1 MVKGIKE
8 TEIGLIPLDWEV
20 KKIEP
25 DVGIVKSG
33 KRLPKGY
40 SLSEVPNHHPYIR
53 VADMMMGRIDES
65 DIKYVPEEIADVIE
79 QYKIYENEVYISVA
93 GTLGIVGKIPSKLNG
108 ANLTENANKITDI
121 KCNQDYLMY
130 WLMGDYIRHQIDST
144 QTTGAQPKLALE
156 RIRNFLVPLP
166 STKEQ
171 NAIAEALSDM
181 DKLIDVLE
189 KKIEKKKNI
198 KYGVLQK
205 LIVGEERLDGYT
217 GKWISINMAKKSK
230 LKARIGW
237 QGLTTAEY
245 LDSGYSYLV
254 TGTDFEDGHIN
265 WDECHY
271 VTADRY
277 FQDPNIQLTNG
288 DVLITKDGTIGKVA
302 LVDGL
307 NKPATLN
314 SGVFVVRP
322 INNAYSARFLY
333 YVLESRVFRDFLDM
347 LSAGSTIVHLYQK
360 DLVNFSFM
368 APATLD
374 EQEAIAS
381 IIYDMDCEI
390 REFEDKLHKYKKIK
404 QGMMNDLLTGKIRL
418 V

>member
-1 MVKGIKE
+1 MVRDRWVECPITDILLPNGIKIGPFGSQLKKETLIPYGQYKVYGQENVYEKDFSLGDRYLEKEHFDKLSSCEIVPGDFVMSTMGTIGKCAIVPKGINRG
-8 TEIGLIPLDWEV
+8 IMDSHLVRLRFDS
-20 KKIEP
+20 KKILPEYLLHLFS
-25 DVGIVKSG
+25 DDFTYLKQQTSRLSVGGIMDGLSVGIVSSLEVSFPESKDEQLKIISV
-33 KRLPKGY
+33 
-40 SLSEVPNHHPYIR
+40 LSE
-53 VADMMMGRIDES
+53 MDE
-65 DIKYVPEEIADVIE
+65 
-79 QYKIYENEVYISVA
+79 
-93 GTLGIVGKIPSKLNG
+93 
-108 ANLTENANKITDI
+108 
-121 KCNQDYLMY
+121 
-130 WLMGDYIRHQIDST
+130 
-144 QTTGAQPKLALE
+144 
-156 RIRNFLVPLP
+156 
-166 STKEQ
+166 
-171 NAIAEALSDM
+171 
-181 DKLIDVLE
+181 LINVLE
-189 KKIEKKKNI
+189 KEIEKKKNI

-217 GKWISINMAKKSK
+217 GNWVSINMAKKSK

>member
-8 TEIGLIPLDWEV
+8 TEIGLIPSDWEV

-65 DIKYVPEEIADVIE
+65 DIKYVPEEIADIIE

-130 WLMGDYIRHQIDST
+130 WLMGDYIRRQIDST
-144 QTTGAQPKLALE
+144 QTIGAQPKLALE

-198 KYGVLQK
+198 KYGVLQR

-217 GKWISINMAKKSK
+217 GNWISINMAKKSK

>member
-1 MVKGIKE
+1 MVRDRWVECPITDVLLPNGIKIGPFGSQLKKETLIPYGQYKVYGQENVYEKDFSLGDRYLEKEHFDKLSSCEIVPGDFVMSTMGTIGKCAIVPKGINRG
-8 TEIGLIPLDWEV
+8 IMDSHLVRLRFDS
-20 KKIEP
+20 KKILPEYLLHLFS
-25 DVGIVKSG
+25 DDFTYLKQQTSRLSVGGIMDGLSVGIVSSLEVSFPESKDEQLKIISV
-33 KRLPKGY
+33 
-40 SLSEVPNHHPYIR
+40 LSE
-53 VADMMMGRIDES
+53 MDE
-65 DIKYVPEEIADVIE
+65 
-79 QYKIYENEVYISVA
+79 
-93 GTLGIVGKIPSKLNG
+93 
-108 ANLTENANKITDI
+108 
-121 KCNQDYLMY
+121 
-130 WLMGDYIRHQIDST
+130 
-144 QTTGAQPKLALE
+144 
-156 RIRNFLVPLP
+156 
-166 STKEQ
+166 
-171 NAIAEALSDM
+171 
-181 DKLIDVLE
+181 LINVLE
-189 KKIEKKKNI
+189 KEIEKKKNI

-205 LIVGEERLDGYT
+205 LIVGKERLDGYT
-217 GKWISINMAKKSK
+217 GNWVSINMAKKSK

-390 REFEDKLHKYKKIK
+390 REFEDKLHKYKKLSK
-404 QGMMNDLLTGKIRL
+404 

>member
-1 MVKGIKE
+1 MVRDRWVECPITDILLPNGIKIGPFGSQLKKETLIPYGQYKVYGQENVYEKDFSLGDRYLEKEHFDKLSSCEIVPGDFVMSTMGTIGKCAIVPKGINRG
-8 TEIGLIPLDWEV
+8 IMDSHLVRLRFDS
-20 KKIEP
+20 KKILPEYLLHLFS
-25 DVGIVKSG
+25 DDFTYLKQQTSRLSVGGIMDGLSVGIVSSLEVYFPESKDEQLKIISV
-33 KRLPKGY
+33 
-40 SLSEVPNHHPYIR
+40 LSE
-53 VADMMMGRIDES
+53 MDE
-65 DIKYVPEEIADVIE
+65 
-79 QYKIYENEVYISVA
+79 
-93 GTLGIVGKIPSKLNG
+93 
-108 ANLTENANKITDI
+108 
-121 KCNQDYLMY
+121 
-130 WLMGDYIRHQIDST
+130 
-144 QTTGAQPKLALE
+144 
-156 RIRNFLVPLP
+156 
-166 STKEQ
+166 
-171 NAIAEALSDM
+171 
-181 DKLIDVLE
+181 LINVLE
-189 KKIEKKKNI
+189 KEIEKKKNI
-198 KYGVLQK
+198 KYSVLQK

-217 GKWISINMAKKSK
+217 GNWVSINMAKKSK

-381 IIYDMDCEI
+381 IIYDMDCGI

>member
-1 MVKGIKE
+1 MVRDRWVECPITDVLLPNGIKIGPFGSQLKKETLIPYGQYKVYGQENVYEKDFSLGDRYLEKEHFDKLSSCEIVPGDFVMSTMGTIGKCAIVPKGINRG
-8 TEIGLIPLDWEV
+8 IMDSHLVRLRFDS
-20 KKIEP
+20 KKILPEYLLHLFS
-25 DVGIVKSG
+25 DDFTYLKQQTSRLSVGGIMDGLSVGIVSSLEVSFPESKDEQLKIISV
-33 KRLPKGY
+33 
-40 SLSEVPNHHPYIR
+40 LSE
-53 VADMMMGRIDES
+53 MDE
-65 DIKYVPEEIADVIE
+65 
-79 QYKIYENEVYISVA
+79 
-93 GTLGIVGKIPSKLNG
+93 
-108 ANLTENANKITDI
+108 
-121 KCNQDYLMY
+121 
-130 WLMGDYIRHQIDST
+130 
-144 QTTGAQPKLALE
+144 
-156 RIRNFLVPLP
+156 
-166 STKEQ
+166 
-171 NAIAEALSDM
+171 
-181 DKLIDVLE
+181 LINVLE
-189 KKIEKKKNI
+189 KEIEKKKNI

-205 LIVGEERLDGYT
+205 LIVGKERLDGYT
-217 GKWISINMAKKSK
+217 GNWVSINMAKKSK

-277 FQDPNIQLTNG
+277 FQVPNIQLTNG

>member
-8 TEIGLIPLDWEV
+8 TEIGLIPSDWEV

-53 VADMMMGRIDES
+53 VADMMMGRIDEN
-65 DIKYVPEEIADVIE
+65 DIKYVPEEIADLIE

-130 WLMGDYIRHQIDST
+130 WLMSDYIKRQIDST
-144 QTTGAQPKLALE
+144 QTIGAQPKLALE
-156 RIRNFLVPLP
+156 RIRNFLVPIP
-166 STKEQ
+166 SLKEQ
-171 NAIAEALSDM
+171 NAIAEALGDM
-181 DKLIDVLE
+181 DELINVLE
-189 KKIEKKKNI
+189 KEIEKKKNI

-205 LIVGEERLDGYT
+205 LIVGEERIAGYT
-217 GKWISINMAKKSK
+217 GKWVSINMAKKSK

-333 YVLESRVFRDFLDM
+333 YVLESRVFGDFLDM

-390 REFEDKLHKYKKIK
+390 REFEDKLRKYKKIK

>member
-1 MVKGIKE
+1 MVKGNKE
-8 TEIGLIPLDWEV
+8 TEIGFIPSDWDV

-33 KRLPKGY
+33 KRLPKGNF
-40 SLSEVPNHHPYIR
+40 LSDIPNLHPYIR
-53 VADMMMGRIDES
+53 VVDMMMGRIDES
-65 DIKYVPEEIADVIE
+65 DIKYVPEEVADIIK
-79 QYKIYENEVYISVA
+79 QYKIYDDDVYISVA
-93 GTLGIVGKIPSKLNG
+93 GTLGIVGKIPSRLNG
-108 ANLTENANKITDI
+108 ANLTENANKITNI

-130 WLMGDYIRHQIDST
+130 WLMSDYIRRQIDST
-144 QTTGAQPKLALE
+144 QTIGAQPKLALE
-156 RIRNFLVPLP
+156 RIRDFLVPLP
-166 STKEQ
+166 SFEEQ
-171 NAIAEALSDM
+171 NKIAEVLKDT
-181 DKLIDVLE
+181 DVLINALE
-189 KKIEKKKNI
+189 KEVEKKKNI

-205 LIVGEERLDGYT
+205 LITGEERLEGYSDE
-217 GKWISINMAKKSK
+217 WVSINMAKKSK

-245 LDSGYSYLV
+245 LNLGYSYLV
-254 TGTDFEDGHIN
+254 TGTDFVDGHIDWEN
-265 WDECHY
+265 CHF

-277 FQDPNIQLTNG
+277 YQDSNIQLTNG

-302 LVDGL
+302 LVDNL
-307 NKPATLN
+307 TKPATLN

-322 INNAYSARFLY
+322 INHVYSTRFLY

-368 APATLD
+368 APSTIE
-374 EQEAIAS
+374 EQEAIAD
-381 IIYDMDCEI
+381 IIYDLDCEV
-390 REFEDKLHKYKKIK
+390 RKLEEKLCKYQKIK
-404 QGMMNDLLTGKIRL
+404 QGMMSDLLTGKIRL